1 MTLDPTSVSLRDLA
15 IGDAGW
21 LIQRHG
27 ELYADEEGFDASFEA
42 LVAEILA
49 GFIRQNDPQTERAF
63 IAVAGKQRLGSV
75 FCVQS
80 GTPGVAKLRLF
91 LLEPDAR
98 GLGLG
103 KTLLD
108 ACLDFARTKGYRKME
123 LWTHESHR
131 AACALYEKVGFR
143 CTASKPVHSFGVD
156 LVEQAWEIDLV

>member
-42 LVAEILA
+42 LVADILA
-49 GFIRQNDPQTERAF
+49 EFIRQNDPQTERAF
-63 IAVAGKQRLGSV
+63 IAVAGKRRLGSV
-75 FCVQS
+75 LCVQS

-98 GLGLG
+98 GIGLG
-103 KTLLD
+103 
-108 ACLDFARTKGYRKME
+108 AR
-123 LWTHESHR
+123 
-131 AACALYEKVGFR
+131 
-143 CTASKPVHSFGVD
+143 
-156 LVEQAWEIDLV
+156 